1 MWLFAL
7 FLAVPLIEIALFIV
21 IGGWLTLWPT
31 LGLVLLSGICGL
43 ALIRWQAQR
52 VVPTLRH
59 DMDAMK
65 DPLSPLAHG
74 GLIFL
79 GGVLLVVPGFF
90 SDALGLSLM
99 LPIVRTTVI
108 HWIGRRVNVQAF
120 AMRQGAQSPEGR
132 ADGGPVIDGEFI
144 ELDPADASHP
154 PRGPSGWTR
163 H

>member
-21 IGGWLTLWPT
+21 VGGWLTLWPT
-31 LGLVLLSGICGL
+31 LGLVVLSGIAGL
-43 ALIRWQAQR
+43 TLIRWQAER
-52 VVPTLRH
+52 VVPTLRR
-59 DMDAMK
+59 DMGAMK

-90 SDALGLSLM
+90 SDALGLALM
-99 LPIVRTTVI
+99 LPIVRTAVI
-108 HWIGRRVNVQAF
+108 HWIGRRVTVQAF
-120 AMRQGAQSPEGR
+120 PMRQGPQRHEAR

-144 ELDPADASHP
+144 ELDPTDPSQP